1 MFVGSICVVDSI
13 YAYISYYGKYIVLG
27 KRLVCS
33 LSLFGVDFAVII
45 FSVFPCLIS
54 FRLVIIVIIVC
65 IGYKKAIWSIYYQ
78 DEGCLKDKKKAMD
91 SNLGMFG
98 WMT

>member
-1 MFVGSICVVDSI
+1 MCVVDSI
-13 YAYISYYGKYIVLG
+13 YTYISYYDKHTVLE

-54 FRLVIIVIIVC
+54 LFGLVIIVIIVC

-91 SNLGMFG
+91 SNLAMFG
-98 WMT
+98 WMA